1 VGVPPVERLEDSR
14 QLGVRDTGPPIN
26 DSDHQMAA
34 HRSRSDPDRM
44 PLRITCSIL
53 EKVRERSLQ
62 LGGVELDQRQIA
74 MERHRES
81 VSIPGSI
88 DGRPD
93 QLLDRAPVSSRT
105 RGPRLDAREIEKL

>member
-1 VGVPPVERLEDSR
+1 KTPVVCLYEPACDRQAQPGPVVSAVGVPPVERLEDSR

-44 PLRITCSIL
+44 PLRLTCSIID
-53 EKVRERSLQ
+53 KVRERSLQ

-81 VSIPGSI
+81 VAIPGSI
-88 DGRPD
+88 D
-93 QLLDRAPVSSRT
+93 
-105 RGPRLDAREIEKL
+105 